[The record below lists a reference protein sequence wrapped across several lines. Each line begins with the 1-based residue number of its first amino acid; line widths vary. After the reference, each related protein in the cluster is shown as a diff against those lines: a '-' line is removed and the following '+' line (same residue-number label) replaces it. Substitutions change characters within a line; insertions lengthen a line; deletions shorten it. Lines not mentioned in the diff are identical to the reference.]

1 MGKFPR
7 YGGRGTPQGGFSCPC
22 GAIHLQ
28 PLPYESQENPPCL
41 GRGAPWGSRRG
52 QAKRSPSSAPFGGTF
67 PLGGGRLRAR
77 QDTHRKRWLRKPRH
91 MSGTAPATIF
101 ANLGPSGPAGIQTS
115 HSDFARRKF
124 CRTHQ
129 ECVPRNGVRGK
140 ATMST
145 KCSSGAVPGGVLP
158 SFSPWKK
165 KVAART
171 APAGAFRSATAAKRR
186 LLARRWR
193 RNPLRNFPR
202 KQGGIP

>member
-41 GRGAPWGSRRG
+41 GRGAPWDSRRG

-67 PLGGGRLRAR
+67 PLGGGRLRAH
-77 QDTHRKRWLRKPRH
+77 QDSHRKRWLRKPRR
-91 MSGTAPATIF
+91 MSGTSPATIF
-101 ANLGPSGPAGIQTS
+101 ANLGPSGPGEIANR

-165 KVAART
+165 KVAAR
-171 APAGAFRSATAAKRR
+171 R
-186 LLARRWR
+186 R
-193 RNPLRNFPR
+193 RNPLRNSPR

>member
-7 YGGRGTPQGGFSCPC
+7 CGGRGTPQGGFSCPC

-41 GRGAPWGSRRG
+41 GRGAPWDSRRG

-67 PLGGGRLRAR
+67 PLGGGRLRAH
-77 QDTHRKRWLRKPRH
+77 QDSHRKRWLRKPRR

-101 ANLGPSGPAGIQTS
+101 ANLGPSGPGEIANR

-129 ECVPRNGVRGK
+129 ECVPHNGVRGK
-140 ATMST
+140 RSYGHEV
-145 KCSSGAVPGGVLP
+145 SIGRVPGGVLVP
-158 SFSPWKK
+158 LPPWAKEL
-165 KVAART
+165 AART

-186 LLARRWR
+186 LLARRWW

-202 KQGGIP
+202 KQGGIL